1 MAKKKAS
8 INKWHVISDEFMKN
22 NLSIVTDVNVK
33 YFFDNTNTIFVVISK
48 EIESTKRVYNVLANQ
63 FSPRKQMI
71 AGDMIV
77 FNHINDSKFISN
89 NVKIFTTESVDSYK
103 DSMDDMKSLIKMYM
117 KSKSLYATIVKI
129 NNSEN

>member
-8 INKWHVISDEFMKN
+8 INKWHVISDEFMKK
-22 NLSIVTDVNVK
+22 NLSLVTDANVK

-71 AGDMIV
+71 AGNTIV
-77 FNHINDSKFISN
+77 FNHINDGKFISN
-89 NVKIFTTESVDSYK
+89 NVKIFTTESVDRYK
-103 DSMDDMKSLIKMYM
+103 DSMDDMKSLIKTYM
-117 KSKSLYATIVKI
+117 KNKSLYATIVK
-129 NNSEN
+129 NE

>member
-71 AGDMIV
+71 AGDVIV
-77 FNHINDSKFISN
+77 FNHINDGKFISN
-89 NVKIFTTESVDSYK
+89 NVKIFTTESVDRYK

>member
-1 MAKKKAS
+1 MAKKKTS